1 MSVFIKFIVCL
12 LIACEKLF
20 SLFRAQNYLLL
31 ISCTNLK
38 AKQQSKKKK
47 TLRSANWRHLAT
59 VLVEKL
65 ASTVATIASI
75 HTFQCNHSLKGCTY
89 HFC

>member
-20 SLFRAQNYLLL
+20 SLFPTQNYLLL

-38 AKQQSKKKK
+38 AKRQSKKKK
-47 TLRSANWRHLAT
+47 KTLKSVN
-59 VLVEKL
+59 
-65 ASTVATIASI
+65 
-75 HTFQCNHSLKGCTY
+75 
-89 HFC
+89 

>member
-20 SLFRAQNYLLL
+20 SLFPTQNYLLL

-38 AKQQSKKKK
+38 AKRQSKKKK
-47 TLRSANWRHLAT
+47 NAKKCELAT
-59 VLVEKL
+59 SRHYTCRKVGINR
-65 ASTVATIASI
+65 SHNSI
-75 HTFQCNHSLKGCTY
+75 NPYISMQP
-89 HFC
+89 

>member
-47 TLRSANWRHLAT
+47 NAKKGKLAT
-59 VLVEKL
+59 SRHCTCRKVGINR
-65 ASTVATIASI
+65 SHNSI
-75 HTFQCNHSLKGCTY
+75 NPHISMQP
-89 HFC
+89 

>member
-47 TLRSANWRHLAT
+47 KKNAKKCKLAT
-59 VLVEKL
+59 SRHCTCRKVGINR
-65 ASTVATIASI
+65 SHNSI
-75 HTFQCNHSLKGCTY
+75 NPHISMQP
-89 HFC
+89 

>member
-47 TLRSANWRHLAT
+47 KKR
-59 VLVEKL
+59 
-65 ASTVATIASI
+65 
-75 HTFQCNHSLKGCTY
+75 
-89 HFC
+89 

>member
-20 SLFRAQNYLLL
+20 SLFPTQNYLLL

-38 AKQQSKKKK
+38 AKRQSKKKNAK
-47 TLRSANWRHLAT
+47 KCELAT
-59 VLVEKL
+59 SRHYTCRKVGINR
-65 ASTVATIASI
+65 SHNSI
-75 HTFQCNHSLKGCTY
+75 NPYISMQP
-89 HFC
+89 

>member
-47 TLRSANWRHLAT
+47 NAKKCKLAT
-59 VLVEKL
+59 SRHCTCRKVGINR
-65 ASTVATIASI
+65 SHNSI
-75 HTFQCNHSLKGCTY
+75 NPHISMQP
-89 HFC
+89 

>member
-47 TLRSANWRHLAT
+47 NANKFQFERSPL
-59 VLVEKL
+59 
-65 ASTVATIASI
+65 
-75 HTFQCNHSLKGCTY
+75 HTFFKVGG
-89 HFC
+89 